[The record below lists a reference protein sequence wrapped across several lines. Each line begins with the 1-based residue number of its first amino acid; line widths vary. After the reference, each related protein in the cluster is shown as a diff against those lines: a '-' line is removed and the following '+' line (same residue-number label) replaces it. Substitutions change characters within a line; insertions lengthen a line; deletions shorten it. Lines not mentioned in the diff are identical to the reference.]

1 MKVIF
6 HPTYGMNIDIQ
17 LSTNARNVSPQFGPK
32 FTLNGF
38 VPSFRTEHHMH
49 HVLRV
54 GMGHVPHL
62 RCSAFLYTTHPALTR
77 WAKVCRASSAGR
89 KANSPF
95 SSQRLRAGLK
105 YVAPPALGRGRA
117 DTARREGTAGGR
129 RYMRREERARRS
141 GCCPESTMPCPY
153 TDGSSGRSLPAARSF
168 KARRRPSSSAG
179 VRRPRR

>member
-32 FTLNGF
+32 FALDGF

-49 HVLRV
+49 DVLRV

-77 WAKVCRASSAGR
+77 WAKVCRASGAGR
-89 KANSPF
+89 NANSPF
-95 SSQRLRAGLK
+95 SSQRSRAGIK
-105 YVAPPALGRGRA
+105 YAAPPALERGRA
-117 DTARREGTAGGR
+117 GTARRKGGGR
-129 RYMRREERARRS
+129 GIPAAAGRAGKPRPYAEERARCIVPLHGWEQRA
-141 GCCPESTMPCPY
+141 ELA
-153 TDGSSGRSLPAARSF
+153 SSEVFQGAKAA
-168 KARRRPSSSAG
+168 
-179 VRRPRR
+179 VE